1 MKRLFS
7 VLFCLV
13 LVLLWANP
21 TGQLAKSSETANL
34 INQDLLPSAKPLQF
48 KQIRVPLTEEI
59 DDLLVADLNGDGYAD
74 IVTLQEDKK
83 TITVFMGD
91 KNQKYT
97 KKYIRKF
104 PDAED
109 SFIGAADFDGNGKV
123 DIAAVCQPAE
133 KYLAILPG
141 KGNGQLGKPKIA
153 KASETDEPGFVQVVI
168 LDFNGDGK
176 PDILGLLKETS
187 TTEPS
192 TIVAFRNLK
201 RNKFKIIRTT
211 LNSSTDAIVAGD
223 FDGDGLDDFLGC
235 EDQKYSSDSLIFY
248 KSNGDGTFTERNTIS
263 GSSDTVSKHM
273 KAADLDGDGRLD
285 LVGFG
290 KDSLW
295 TWKGAKEVKFKKKK
309 KVKGSDDGHRLFV
322 VDLNKDNNPD
332 ILTSHSDGVWIYT
345 NKGKGKF
352 GPPAKHAESA
362 SFYNDP
368 LGYADINKDGKAD
381 IIARFCDT
389 DVITFTNGG
398 KPATLNISNLTLTDI
413 TYWGSYGAY
422 ISGHFSFSGSG
433 IDLRYTGKE
442 GSTYNAYIEIWAHFD
457 FGTWGKTGWGIDS
470 GPYLHKPG
478 QNFGTIYFND
488 VFIWTGIAGPRTLSA
503 ATTMK
508 INEFYLV
515 DYNSVC
521 SNKLSY
527 Y

>member
-1 MKRLFS
+1 MKRLS
-7 VLFCLV
+7 SILFCLV
-13 LVLLWANP
+13 MVLLWANP
-21 TGQLAKSSETANL
+21 IGQLAKPTDTANP
-34 INQDLLPSAKPLQF
+34 IGGNLLPLAKPLQF

-74 IVTLQEDKK
+74 ILTLQEDKK

-91 KNQKYT
+91 KNQKYI

-104 PDAED
+104 PDADD
-109 SFIGAADFDGNGKV
+109 SFIGTADFDGNGKV
-123 DIAAVCQPAE
+123 DVAAVCGPAE

-141 KGNGQLGKPKIA
+141 KGNGQLGKPKVI
-153 KASETDEPGFVQVVI
+153 KATETDEPKFTQVVM

-201 RNKFKIIRTT
+201 RNKFEVIRTT
-211 LNSSTDAIVAGD
+211 LNSSTAAIVAGD

-235 EDQKYSSDSLIFY
+235 EDQKYGSDSFTFY
-248 KSNGDGTFTERNTIS
+248 KSNSDGTFTEGHTIS
-263 GSSDTVSKHM
+263 GSSDMVSKHM

-295 TWKGAKEVKFKKKK
+295 TWKGAKGVKFKKKK

-352 GPPAKHAESA
+352 GPPAKLAESA

-368 LGYADINKDGKAD
+368 LGCGDITEDGKPD
-381 IIARFCDT
+381 IIARFSDT
-389 DVITFTNGG
+389 DVLTFINGG
-398 KPATLNISNLTLTDI
+398 KPATLNISNLNLTNI
-413 TYWGSYGAY
+413 NYWGVYGAY

-442 GSTYNAYIEIWAHFD
+442 GSSNNAYIEVWAYFD
-457 FGTWGKTGWGIDS
+457 FGTWSKTGWGIDS

-488 VFIWTGIAGPRTLSA
+488 VFIWTGIASTHTLSP

-508 INEFYLV
+508 IREFYLV
-515 DYNSVC
+515 DYNAVC
-521 SNKLSY
+521 SNKLSEY
-527 Y
+527 